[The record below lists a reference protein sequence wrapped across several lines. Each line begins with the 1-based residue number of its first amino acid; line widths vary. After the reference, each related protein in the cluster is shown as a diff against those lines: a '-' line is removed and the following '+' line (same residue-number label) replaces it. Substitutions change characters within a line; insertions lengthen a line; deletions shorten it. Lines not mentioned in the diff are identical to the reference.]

1 MNSKDLSGTKSGE
14 PYTWPHSCT
23 TTRQPTRYLI
33 IDFPP
38 FVQFSSFSFFPSR
51 FFPIFMSLCN
61 FLSYS
66 FSSVLNKIVKHY
78 SQILISH
85 HFHIFCLF
93 WSVFFNFFLYNIC
106 VIPIFM
112 IYIFL
117 KKLGTFQMVSHKND
131 FSLPLLIYKIWKLNV
146 QIIHYL

>member
-14 PYTWPHSCT
+14 PYTWPNSRT

-38 FVQFSSFSFFPSR
+38 FVQFTSFSFFPSR
-51 FFPIFMSLCN
+51 FFPIFMPMCN

-66 FSSVLNKIVKHY
+66 FSSDWKSWRLNHESMNKVVKHY

-93 WSVFFNFFLYNIC
+93 HLFFSKNFFLYNIC
-106 VIPIFM
+106 VIPIIM

-117 KKLGTFQMVSHKND
+117 KNWVLFKWFHIKMIPV
-131 FSLPLLIYKIWKLNV
+131 
-146 QIIHYL
+146 YLC